1 MRRILA
7 CATLVL
13 AGAFFT
19 AGQAAAWNGNTF
31 HSPTGNIR
39 CRYFQNTPG
48 KKLACITL
56 NNNRLVVVTP
66 TGRSYVTTSS
76 RYYYPAG
83 HVLNYGEYWRVRGL
97 YRCDS
102 RQSGVTCRSLQTGR
116 GFFISRSSY
125 RLF

>member
-39 CRYFQNTPG
+39 CGYVNQAG
-48 KKLACITL
+48 VACITL
-56 NNNRLVVVTP
+56 NNRRGVLL
-66 TGRSYVTTSS
+66 RSFD
-76 RYYYPAG
+76 RAYYLSAG
-83 HVLNYGEYWRVRGL
+83 
-97 YRCDS
+97 
-102 RQSGVTCRSLQTGR
+102 SLFLPR
-116 GFFISRSSY
+116 
-125 RLF
+125 